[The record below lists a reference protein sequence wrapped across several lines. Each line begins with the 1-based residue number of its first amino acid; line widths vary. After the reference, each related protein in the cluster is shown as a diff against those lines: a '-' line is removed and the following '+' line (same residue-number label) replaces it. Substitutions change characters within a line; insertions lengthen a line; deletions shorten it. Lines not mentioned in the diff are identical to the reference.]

1 MHAEEAK
8 DRLDEVHERRGTKFI
23 ALLIASLAAL
33 LAVVETT
40 SDNARVDA
48 LKSNTD
54 AANLWSFYQ
63 AKTIRQTTLRTEAE
77 RLQIDLMSMPPAQA
91 EAAQKQVQ
99 AWRTAIERY
108 ESEPSTN
115 EGRKELTVRAQAAEA
130 ARDHALAA
138 KDRLDLSTTAL
149 QIAIVLASASVVLSI
164 GWLAWIGGGLGLI
177 GLTFAVIGWAAPTL
191 GPL

>member
-8 DRLDEVHERRGTKFI
+8 DHIDEVREHRGTKYI
-23 ALLIASLAAL
+23 ALLIAILAAL
-33 LAVVETT
+33 LAVVEMT

-63 AKTIRQTTLRTEAE
+63 AKTLRQTTLRTEAE
-77 RLQIDLMSMPPAQA
+77 RLELDLIGMPPAQA
-91 EAAQKQVQ
+91 EAAQKRLQ
-99 AWRTAIERY
+99 AWRATIDRY

-115 EGRKELTVRAQAAEA
+115 EGRKELSARAQAAEA

-138 KDRLDLSTTAL
+138 NDRLDLSTASL
-149 QIAIVLASASVVLSI
+149 QIAIVLASASVVLGI
-164 GWLAWIGGGLGLI
+164 AWLAWVGGGLGLI
-177 GLTFAVIGWAAPTL
+177 GLVFALLGWFLTALPHL
-191 GPL
+191 